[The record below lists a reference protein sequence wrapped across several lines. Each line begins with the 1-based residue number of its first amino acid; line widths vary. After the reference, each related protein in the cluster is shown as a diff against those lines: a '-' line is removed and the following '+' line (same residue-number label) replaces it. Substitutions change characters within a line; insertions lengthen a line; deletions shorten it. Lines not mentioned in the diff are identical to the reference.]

1 MIFALFYF
9 GLNKW
14 FKGICVINYINFY
27 TNFYRRKNKCNKFIT
42 SAKVLVKTSA
52 KSYVKLFINLKIV
65 NNTNM
70 NICFK
75 KRYVMDFIKPK
86 NTNKE
91 NISWKISRRTKLIV
105 EYYAKYTEYEEDEVV
120 DMFLQNI
127 LKDKDFVE
135 WLGTRRSK
143 KKIDEIIFSKDNK
156 EVANTESIE
165 NEVDF

>member
-1 MIFALFYF
+1 M
-9 GLNKW
+9 
-14 FKGICVINYINFY
+14 
-27 TNFYRRKNKCNKFIT
+27 
-42 SAKVLVKTSA
+42 LVKIYA
-52 KSYVKLFINLKIV
+52 ESYVKLFINLKIV

-70 NICFK
+70 NICSK
-75 KRYVMDFIKPK
+75 KRCVMDFIKPK

-156 EVANTESIE
+156 EVATTESIE
-165 NEVDF
+165 VEEDF